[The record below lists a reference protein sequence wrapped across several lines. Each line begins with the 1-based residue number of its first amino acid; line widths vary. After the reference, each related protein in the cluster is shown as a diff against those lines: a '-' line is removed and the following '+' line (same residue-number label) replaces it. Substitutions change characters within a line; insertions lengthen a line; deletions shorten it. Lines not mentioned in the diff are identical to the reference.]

1 LIGIV
6 AVLLVLQEIVGSNPT
21 ARFVSVFTY
30 GINKY
35 LMVIQSIQRVIDFV
49 RNDIVV
55 NQYSQVLDPKSNKT
69 FYECVTYTYKGTL
82 DTYQDKGQNV
92 DTKS

>member
-1 LIGIV
+1 M
-6 AVLLVLQEIVGSNPT
+6 E
-21 ARFVSVFTY
+21 
-30 GINKY
+30 
-35 LMVIQSIQRVIDFV
+35 IQSIQRIADYV

-55 NQYSQVLDPKSNKT
+55 RQYSQILDPKTLKT
-69 FYECVTYTYKGTL
+69 YYECVTYTYKGTL